1 MILTKSS
8 RGQLRAQPGNCKGY
22 GGAVLSFRKNIST
35 EAELHAQAETESG
48 LLPTTV
54 TVTWLTVKLLNCVMT
69 PAVNACTLVCAQ
81 RVLPVVVPVQ
91 LKDVTGSVR
100 WLSVIEHIQAS
111 LKSDDS
117 GVVLRAHERNR

>member
-1 MILTKSS
+1 MILTNSS
-8 RGQLRAQPGNCKGY
+8 RGQSRAQPGNCKGY
-22 GGAVLSFRKNIST
+22 GGAALSFRKNIRT

-48 LLPTTV
+48 LLPTSAT
-54 TVTWLTVKLLNCVMT
+54 TTWWTVKLCGDTACVLE
-69 PAVNACTLVCAQ
+69 C
-81 RVLPVVVPVQ
+81 VLPVVVPVQ

-117 GVVLRAHERNR
+117 GVVLRAHERNRLAYLDTEI